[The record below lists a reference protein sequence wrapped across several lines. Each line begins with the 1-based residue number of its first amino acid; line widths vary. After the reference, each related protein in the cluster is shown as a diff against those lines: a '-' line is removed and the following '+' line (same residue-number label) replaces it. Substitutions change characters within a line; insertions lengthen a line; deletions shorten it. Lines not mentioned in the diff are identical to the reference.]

1 MRVIGGDFLCV
12 ADKGQEGFVLQVWQ
26 SVKAATVSFWQQGY
40 QVPHIVERFFGRHK
54 KIPRSG
60 GIKG

>member
-1 MRVIGGDFLCV
+1 MRVIGGDFL
-12 ADKGQEGFVLQVWQ
+12 VWQ
-26 SVKAATVSFWQQGY
+26 IKGRKVCPAGMASVMAATVSFWQQGY
-40 QVPHIVERFFGRHK
+40 RCLISLSGSLRHK